1 MTLEE
6 AKIIAKLISDA
17 DWGCCGDAQSL
28 INSLSE
34 AFPSFYWLSDNAM
47 DRSSTEFTEWVAEQK
62 AKERRIKNERRR
74 ELRRREKATAALLD
88 EMAQDDKTSKMLWI
102 ELCDAAGES
111 PVI

>member
-28 INSLSE
+28 INALSD
-34 AFPSFYWLSDNAM
+34 AFPEFCWLDDNVM
-47 DRSSTEFTEWVAEQK
+47 DRSSTEFAEWVAEQK

-74 ELRRREKATAALLD
+74 DLRRRKKATEALLKR
-88 EMAQDDKTSKMLWI
+88 AKDDKTSKKLWI
-102 ELCDAAGES
+102 DLCDAAGES